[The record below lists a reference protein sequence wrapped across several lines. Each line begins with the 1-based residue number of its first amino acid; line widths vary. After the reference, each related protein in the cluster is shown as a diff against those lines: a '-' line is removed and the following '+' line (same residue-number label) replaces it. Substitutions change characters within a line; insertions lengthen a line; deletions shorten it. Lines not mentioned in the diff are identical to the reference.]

1 MKMLVLCFL
10 IIIAAAAA
18 AVGLFGKIL
27 TRDPG
32 VTAFQNFTAFIKN
45 KTKQKAK
52 KTPPASKVVFKI
64 PSPAQLIL

>member
-32 VTAFQNFTAFIKN
+32 VTAFQNFTAFIKKN
-45 KTKQKAK
+45 KTKSK
-52 KTPPASKVVFKI
+52 KNPPACKVVFKI